1 MKSMDCEKIIKF
13 RKDDGAFES
22 WLYSLTS
29 KSLTYIDYDVNDE
42 PDFDDYENFS
52 ENTYNRIMRNVKGN
66 KNKCYKT
73 YIYQDSRDYNENL
86 NIAPISENIN
96 VKTVVIEYGLDDI
109 TVYLNPE
116 INNPN
121 LMKFTEENDISKV
134 SKEFINELSAEVSEK
149 VLEKFN
155 NFALNII
162 NSNFTEDEIN
172 TIFKNLSNSAMLNLI
187 LTMTPEFFQSVTLLS
202 EDSKSLIEKLS
213 YTNKIEESIQGYERI
228 VEDFETRINNLE
240 NRTDDVEEDI
250 LDEINTTNAPSLT
263 SEFIEN
269 LIADPR
275 FMESLEELIVAK
287 IEEKQLDN

>member
-1 MKSMDCEKIIKF
+1 MNCEKIIKF
-13 RKDDGAFES
+13 KKDDGAFES

-29 KSLTYIDYDVNDE
+29 KSLTYVDYDVNDE

-52 ENTYNRIMRNVKGN
+52 ENTYNRMMRNVKGN

-73 YIYQDSRDYNENL
+73 YIYQDSKDYNENL
-86 NIAPISENIN
+86 NIAPVDENIT

-109 TVYLNPE
+109 IVYLNPE
-116 INNPN
+116 IDNPN
-121 LMKFTEENDISKV
+121 LMKFIEENDISKV

-187 LTMTPEFFQSVTLLS
+187 LSMTPEFFQSVKLLS

-213 YTNKIEESIQGYERI
+213 YTNKIEESIQGYEKI
-228 VEDFETRINNLE
+228 IEDFETRINNLE

-250 LDEINTTNAPSLT
+250 LDEINTTNAPLLT

>member
-1 MKSMDCEKIIKF
+1 MNCEKIIKF
-13 RKDDGAFES
+13 KKDDGAFES

-29 KSLTYIDYDVNDE
+29 KSLTYTEYDVNDE
-42 PDFDDYENFS
+42 LDFNIYHDFS
-52 ENTYNRIMRNVKGN
+52 ENTYNRIIKTIKNN
-66 KNKCYKT
+66 PNKCYKT

-86 NIAPISENIN
+86 NIAPVDENIN

-116 INNPN
+116 IDNPK
-121 LMKFTEENDISKV
+121 LMKFIEENDISKV

-187 LTMTPEFFQSVTLLS
+187 LSMTPEFFQSVKLLS

-213 YTNKIEESIQGYERI
+213 YTNKIEESIQGYEKI

-250 LDEINTTNAPSLT
+250 LDEINTTNTPLLT
-263 SEFIEN
+263 PEFIEN

-275 FMESLEELIVAK
+275 FMETLAELIEAK
-287 IEEKQLDN
+287 IEEKQLES

>member
-1 MKSMDCEKIIKF
+1 MNCEKIIKF

-22 WLYSLTS
+22 WLYSLIS
-29 KSLTYIDYDVNDE
+29 KSLTYVDYDVNDE
-42 PDFDDYENFS
+42 LDYNMANIFS
-52 ENTYNRIMRNVKGN
+52 ENTYNRIIKTIKNN
-66 KNKCYKT
+66 PNKCYKT
-73 YIYQDSRDYNENL
+73 YIYQDSKDYNENL
-86 NIAPISENIN
+86 NIAPVDENIT

-109 TVYLNPE
+109 IVYLNPE
-116 INNPN
+116 IDNPN
-121 LMKFTEENDISKV
+121 LMKFIEENDISKV

-149 VLEKFN
+149 VLEKFD

-187 LTMTPEFFQSVTLLS
+187 LSMTPEFFQSVKLLS

-213 YTNKIEESIQGYERI
+213 YTNKIEESIQGYEKI

-250 LDEINTTNAPSLT
+250 LDEINTTNAPLLT
-263 SEFIEN
+263 PEFIEN

-275 FMESLEELIVAK
+275 FMETLEELIVAK

>member
-1 MKSMDCEKIIKF
+1 MDCEKIIKF
-13 RKDDGAFES
+13 EKEDGAFEF
-22 WLYSLTS
+22 WLFSLTS
-29 KSLTYIDYDVNDE
+29 KSLVYVDYDVNDE
-42 PDFDDYENFS
+42 PDFDDYEDFS
-52 ENTYNRIMRNVKGN
+52 ENNYNRIMRNVKGN

-73 YIYQDSRDYNENL
+73 YIYQHKDNYNKNL
-86 NIAPISENIN
+86 NIAPVDENIT
-96 VKTVVIEYGLDDI
+96 VKTVVIEYGLEDI

-121 LMKFTEENDISKV
+121 LMKFIEENDISKV
-134 SKEFINELSAEVSEK
+134 SKEFINELSTEVSEK

-187 LTMTPEFFQSVTLLS
+187 LTMTPEFFQSVKLLS

-213 YTNKIEESIQGYERI
+213 YTNKIEESIQGYEKI

-250 LDEINTTNAPSLT
+250 LDEINTINAPSLT
-263 SEFIEN
+263 PEFIEN
-269 LIADPR
+269 LITDPR
-275 FMESLEELIVAK
+275 FMENLAELIEAK
-287 IEEKQLDN
+287 IEEKQLES

>member
-1 MKSMDCEKIIKF
+1 MNCEKIIKF
-13 RKDDGAFES
+13 KKDDGAFES

-29 KSLTYIDYDVNDE
+29 KNLTYVDYDVNNE
-42 PDFDDYENFS
+42 LDFNVYHDFS
-52 ENTYNRIMRNVKGN
+52 ENTYNRIIKTIKNN
-66 KNKCYKT
+66 PNKCYKT
-73 YIYQDSRDYNENL
+73 YIYQDSKDYNENL
-86 NIAPISENIN
+86 NITPISENIT
-96 VKTVVIEYGLDDI
+96 VKTVVIEYGFDDMI
-109 TVYLNPE
+109 VYLNPE
-116 INNPN
+116 IDNPN
-121 LMKFTEENDISKV
+121 LMKFIEENDISKV

-162 NSNFTEDEIN
+162 NAKFTEDEIN

-187 LTMTPEFFQSVTLLS
+187 LSMTPEFFQSVKLLS

-213 YTNKIEESIQGYERI
+213 YTNKIEESIQGYEKI

-240 NRTDDVEEDI
+240 NRTDDVEENV
-250 LDEINTTNAPSLT
+250 LDEIDTVNSPVVTPQ
-263 SEFIEN
+263 FIEN

-275 FMESLEELIVAK
+275 FMESLEELIEAK

>member
-1 MKSMDCEKIIKF
+1 MNCEKIIKF

-29 KSLTYIDYDVNDE
+29 KSLTYVDYDVNDE

-52 ENTYNRIMRNVKGN
+52 ENTYNRMMRNVKGN

-73 YIYQDSRDYNENL
+73 YIYQDSKDYNENL
-86 NIAPISENIN
+86 NIAPVDENIT

-109 TVYLNPE
+109 IVYLNPE
-116 INNPN
+116 IDNPN
-121 LMKFTEENDISKV
+121 LMKFIEENDISKV

-155 NFALNII
+155 NFGLNII

-187 LTMTPEFFQSVTLLS
+187 LSMTPEFFQSVKLLS

-213 YTNKIEESIQGYERI
+213 YTNKIEESIQGYEKI
-228 VEDFETRINNLE
+228 IEDFETRINNLE

-250 LDEINTTNAPSLT
+250 LDEINTTNAPLLT

>member
-1 MKSMDCEKIIKF
+1 MDCEKILNFK
-13 RKDDGAFES
+13 KDDVAFEN

-29 KSLTYIDYDVNDE
+29 KRLSYTDYDVNNELDL
-42 PDFDDYENFS
+42 DDYEDFL
-52 ENTYNRIMRNVKGN
+52 ENTYNRIIRTIKGN

-73 YIYQDSRDYNENL
+73 YIYPHKDNYNENL
-86 NIAPISENIN
+86 NIAPVDESITVTS
-96 VKTVVIEYGLDDI
+96 VVIEYGLEDI

-121 LMKFTEENDISKV
+121 LMKFIEENDISKV

-149 VLEKFN
+149 VLEKLN

-162 NSNFTEDEIN
+162 NSKFKEDEIN

-187 LTMTPEFFQSVTLLS
+187 LSMTPEFFQSVKLLS

-213 YTNKIEESIQGYERI
+213 YTNKIEENIKTYETI
-228 VEDFETRINNLE
+228 VEDFETRITNLE

-250 LDEINTTNAPSLT
+250 LDEINTENSNNLT
-263 SEFIEN
+263 PEFIEN
-269 LIADPR
+269 LITDPR
-275 FMESLEELIVAK
+275 FMDSLTELIDAK
-287 IEEKQLDN
+287 IEEKLVEN

>member
-1 MKSMDCEKIIKF
+1 MNCEKIIKF
-13 RKDDGAFES
+13 KKDDGAFES

-29 KSLTYIDYDVNDE
+29 KSLTYVDYDVNDE

-52 ENTYNRIMRNVKGN
+52 ENTYNRMMRNVKGN

-73 YIYQDSRDYNENL
+73 YIYQDSKDYNENL
-86 NIAPISENIN
+86 NIAPVDENIT

-109 TVYLNPE
+109 IVYLNPE
-116 INNPN
+116 IDNPN
-121 LMKFTEENDISKV
+121 LMKFIEENDISKV

-187 LTMTPEFFQSVTLLS
+187 LSMTPEFFQSVKLLS

-213 YTNKIEESIQGYERI
+213 YTNKIEESIQGYEKI

-250 LDEINTTNAPSLT
+250 LDEINTTNAPLLT
-263 SEFIEN
+263 PEFIEN
-269 LIADPR
+269 LIADPN

>member
-1 MKSMDCEKIIKF
+1 MNCEKIIKF
-13 RKDDGAFES
+13 KKDDGAFES
-22 WLYSLTS
+22 WLYLLTS
-29 KSLTYIDYDVNDE
+29 KSLTYVDYDVNNE
-42 PDFDDYENFS
+42 LDYNMANIFS
-52 ENTYNRIMRNVKGN
+52 ENTYNRIIKTIKNN
-66 KNKCYKT
+66 PNKCYKT
-73 YIYQDSRDYNENL
+73 YVYQDSKDYNENL
-86 NIAPISENIN
+86 NIAPIDENIT

-109 TVYLNPE
+109 TIYLNPE
-116 INNPN
+116 IKNPY
-121 LMKFTEENDISKV
+121 LMRFIEENDISKV

-162 NSNFTEDEIN
+162 NAKFTEDEIN

-187 LTMTPEFFQSVTLLS
+187 LSMTPEFFQSVKLLS

-213 YTNKIEESIQGYERI
+213 YTNKIEESIQGYEKI
-228 VEDFETRINNLE
+228 IEDFETRINNLE

-250 LDEINTTNAPSLT
+250 LDEINTVNSYTITP
-263 SEFIEN
+263 EFIEN

>member
-1 MKSMDCEKIIKF
+1 MNCEKIIKF
-13 RKDDGAFES
+13 RKDDGAFEF

-29 KSLTYIDYDVNDE
+29 KSLTYTEYDVNDE
-42 PDFDDYENFS
+42 LDFNVYHDFS
-52 ENTYNRIMRNVKGN
+52 ENTYNRIIKTIKNN
-66 KNKCYKT
+66 PNKCYKT

-86 NIAPISENIN
+86 NIAPVDENIT

-109 TVYLNPE
+109 MVYLNPE
-116 INNPN
+116 IDNPN
-121 LMKFTEENDISKV
+121 LMKFIEENDISKV

-187 LTMTPEFFQSVTLLS
+187 LTMTPEFFQCVKLLS

-213 YTNKIEESIQGYERI
+213 YTNKIEESIQGYEKI

-250 LDEINTTNAPSLT
+250 LDEINTTNAPLLT
-263 SEFIEN
+263 PEFIEN

-275 FMESLEELIVAK
+275 FMDSLTELIEAK